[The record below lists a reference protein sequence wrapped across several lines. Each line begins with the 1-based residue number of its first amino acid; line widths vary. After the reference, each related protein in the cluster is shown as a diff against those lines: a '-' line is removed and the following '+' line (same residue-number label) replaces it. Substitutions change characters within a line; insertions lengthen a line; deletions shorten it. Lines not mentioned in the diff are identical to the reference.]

1 MNLLGSKKGQVG
13 NYFAVILFLFLFG
26 FMSILGYLLM
36 TEMIDAYRTV
46 DVWNPEMAAAADGFL
61 RALQVIDYL
70 MVIILVA
77 LIIGVG
83 VTSYKINAPPIYF
96 VVSVIMSAFLAITS
110 WIFNYIFQQL
120 VSPTIFNATL
130 AYFPIT
136 ILICQNFH
144 WIALVTFT
152 VGSITLYAKK
162 EEVNLVQQ

>member
-36 TEMIDAYRTV
+36 SEMINAYETV
-46 DVWNPEMAAAADGFL
+46 DVWNPTMAATAAGFL
-61 RALQVIDYL
+61 RALQIIDYL

-83 VTSYKINAPPIYF
+83 VTSYKINAPPIFF
-96 VVSVIMSAFLAITS
+96 VVSVIMSAFLGITS

-120 VSPTIFNATL
+120 VSPDVFTSTL
-130 AYFPIT
+130 AFFPIT
-136 ILICQNFH
+136 VLICQNFH

-162 EEVNLVQQ
+162 EQTGFVQ